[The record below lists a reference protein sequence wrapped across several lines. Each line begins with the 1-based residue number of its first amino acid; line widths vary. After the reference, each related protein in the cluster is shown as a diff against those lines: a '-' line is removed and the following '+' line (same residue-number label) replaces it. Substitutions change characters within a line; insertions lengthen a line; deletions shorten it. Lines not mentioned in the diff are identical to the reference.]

1 MEFTF
6 DNERPIYI
14 QLVEQFKIYIISGK
28 ISPGERLPSI
38 RDMAINLK
46 INPNT
51 LQRGLMELEN
61 EGFIYT
67 ERTNGK
73 YVTNDIKLIN
83 TYKKDYAK
91 EKVIKYFDDMK
102 ELGFNKEEALSY
114 IKEIGEKNGVIRM

>member
-14 QLVEQFKIYIISGK
+14 QLVEHFKIYIISGK

-51 LQRGLMELEN
+51 LQRGLVELEN
-61 EGFIYT
+61 EGLIYT

-91 EKVIKYFDDMK
+91 DKVIKYFDDMK

-114 IKEIGEKNGVIRM
+114 IKEIGGE